1 MRRKLKTSIESSTM
15 DFCSTLGPQDQLWE
29 PWEVVQRVQ
38 HDLRPDMTLF
48 NPSIMVAAVD
58 TLLTPQLYED

>member
-1 MRRKLKTSIESSTM
+1 M

-29 PWEVVQRVQ
+29 PWGVAQRVQ